1 MLSLAFCLIGL
12 YLYIMLFEFC
22 FSKFVLCVC
31 SCLFACLFNSVLRRE
46 GKRMRAWSWSDEE
59 LGRIWEEFGEKKRM
73 IRIYCIKKT
82 LNFNQ

>member
-1 MLSLAFCLIGL
+1 M
-12 YLYIMLFEFC
+12 
-22 FSKFVLCVC
+22 CVC

-46 GKRMRAWSWSDEE
+46 GKRMRAWSWGDEE

-73 IRIYCIKKT
+73 IRIYCIKKP